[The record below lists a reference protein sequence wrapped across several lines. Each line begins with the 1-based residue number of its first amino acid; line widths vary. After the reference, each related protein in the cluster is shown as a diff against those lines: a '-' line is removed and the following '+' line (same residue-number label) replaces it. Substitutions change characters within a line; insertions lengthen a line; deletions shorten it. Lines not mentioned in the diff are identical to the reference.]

1 LAPGAAAAAKASRT
15 EDLLLS
21 RSSRLARRPG
31 EQTVMGL
38 SVMND
43 KAIDPVH
50 DEILSNEVSDDALE
64 AAADNAWGPQQ
75 MSLMVSGPVGYPD
88 FCC

>member
-1 LAPGAAAAAKASRT
+1 
-15 EDLLLS
+15 
-21 RSSRLARRPG
+21 
-31 EQTVMGL
+31 MGL

>member
-1 LAPGAAAAAKASRT
+1 M
-15 EDLLLS
+15 S

>member
-1 LAPGAAAAAKASRT
+1 
-15 EDLLLS
+15 
-21 RSSRLARRPG
+21 
-31 EQTVMGL
+31 MGL

-50 DEILSNEVSDDALE
+50 DEILSDEVSDDALE
-64 AAADNAWGPQQ
+64 AAADNAWGPQK